1 LSKASVTKIKRAIGQ
16 LRSREEL
23 RELESHI
30 LARKDTLNAQ
40 EQDAAWQ
47 SVKKA
52 KPGNRLLARAG
63 NVAGRVYEV
72 GLVQRIKRIIWA
84 NSKAGGVSSITL
96 GTICEQNLLLLPE
109 NELRASLI
117 ISEFKQ
123 SLTTKGNTK

>member
-1 LSKASVTKIKRAIGQ
+1 MSKASVTKIKRAIGQ